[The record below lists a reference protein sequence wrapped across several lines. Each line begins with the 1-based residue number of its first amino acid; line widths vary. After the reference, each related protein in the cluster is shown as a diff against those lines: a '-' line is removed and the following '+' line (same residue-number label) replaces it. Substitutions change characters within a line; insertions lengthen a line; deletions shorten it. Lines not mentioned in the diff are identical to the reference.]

1 MAEESKNTLTERQLD
16 AIARIDSLK
25 MAIKQMNDG
34 KDVSNIAM
42 KLING
47 DLNQLK
53 LQIENIYLDYKE
65 IEK

>member
-1 MAEESKNTLTERQLD
+1 MAKESKNTLTERQLD

-25 MAIKQMNDG
+25 IAIKQMNEG
-34 KDVSNIAM
+34 KDVSNIAK

-53 LQIENIYLDYKE
+53 LQIENIYLPYKE